1 MCDVAGLIGAILSGL
16 VLILLFT
23 LWRGLLFDKYSH
35 EMTSKQCIIKTV
47 ISGLI
52 LIAECFAQYKL
63 GIIAWSIVLVFD
75 LINISVKIADEK

>member
-16 VLILLFT
+16 VLILMFS
-23 LWRGLLFDKYSH
+23 LWRGILFDKYSH
-35 EMTSKQCIIKTV
+35 EMTSKQYIIKSV

-52 LIAECFAQYKL
+52 LIAECFAQYKV

-75 LINISVKIADEK
+75 LINISVRIADEK

>member
-35 EMTSKQCIIKTV
+35 EMTSKRCIIKSV

-63 GIIAWSIVLVFD
+63 GIILWSIVLVFD
-75 LINISVKIADEK
+75 LINIAVRIADEK